1 MSRAAVGQTDVETPG
16 ATTPVDDVPAAFTR
30 TVIEAFAARPGERFT
45 LMLSGGPTAKLC
57 YEHLADGDAGS
68 SRRLRA
74 GPRTTPGSGTV
85 PTAHPAFD
93 WSLVDIYMGDERLVP
108 PDDEDANQ
116 RLVREA
122 IVDRVGVIG
131 SFKPMPTTGP
141 VEECVADYQRVLAD
155 LLAGPGIDLIHLGMG
170 ADGHTASL
178 FPHAPTLE
186 PRPTILVAATQDP
199 NGQNAHPRLTV
210 TLPVINAARCA
221 VFTVPARASVTPSPP
236 SAVAT
241 TFRRPGC
248 RPPGSSGW
256 STRPRPAEPAAG
268 SRCSQRR
275 LIGRDRPVRSAAAPG
290 CLDWPQCFPTSI
302 SSRCRCRT

>member
-1 MSRAAVGQTDVETPG
+1 MTQESIAE

-57 YEHLADGDAGS
+57 YEHLTAATTGGGPGGGGA
-68 SRRLRA
+68 A
-74 GPRTTPGSGTV
+74 GPVDAGSGTV

-122 IVDRVGVIG
+122 IVDRVGILG
-131 SFKPMPTTGP
+131 SFRPMPTTGP

-155 LLAGPGIDLIHLGMG
+155 VLAGPGIDLVHLGMG

-178 FPHAPTLE
+178 FPHAPTLDA
-186 PRPTILVAATQDP
+186 PPDLLVAATQDP

-210 TLPVINAARCA
+210 TLPGDQCGPLLPSSPS
-221 VFTVPARASVTPSPP
+221 PARASVTPSPP
-236 SAVAT
+236 CAAAT
-241 TFRRPGC
+241 TFRPPGC
-248 RPPGSSGW
+248 GQPGSSG
-256 STRPRPAEPAAG
+256 
-268 SRCSQRR
+268 
-275 LIGRDRPVRSAAAPG
+275 
-290 CLDWPQCFPTSI
+290 
-302 SSRCRCRT
+302 